1 MARAHASGG
10 GNDRLSV
17 EVRDLTAG
25 YDDRIVLR
33 NINWTVPCGTS
44 AAIIGP
50 NGGGKSTLLRTLVG
64 KLPPLAGT
72 VRVLGR
78 PPREARHLL
87 AYLPQHEEID
97 WQFPIRAIDVV
108 LQGVLA
114 RTPWWRPPGKDAL
127 AAAMAALERVRLT
140 GEADRPIGALSGG
153 QRQRV
158 LIARALLQDA
168 QVILLDEPATGLDAR
183 AQHDLL
189 DVVDDLK
196 REGRTV
202 IATTHDLNCLT
213 DHFDTVLCLRGEVIC
228 QGPPEVALKPEH
240 LLAVFGKHVP
250 LVTAEGRVTIFEHRR

>member
-1 MARAHASGG
+1 MAGDGARIC
-10 GNDRLSV
+10 V
-17 EVRDLTAG
+17 EVQNLTVA

-33 NINWTVPCGTS
+33 NVSWTVPCGTS

-64 KLPPLAGT
+64 QLRPLKGT

-78 PPREARHLL
+78 PPGQAGHLL
-87 AYLPQHEEID
+87 AYLPQSEHID
-97 WQFPIRAIDVV
+97 WDFPIRAVDVV

-114 RTPWWRPPGKDAL
+114 RTPWWRPPGKDAFT
-127 AAAMAALERVRLT
+127 AAMAALERVRLA
-140 GEADRPIGALSGG
+140 GEAERPIGALSGG

-168 QVILLDEPATGLDAR
+168 QLILLDEPATGLDAP
-183 AQHDLL
+183 AQHELL
-189 DVVDDLK
+189 DVLNDLK

-213 DHFDTVLCLRGEVIC
+213 DHFDTVLCLRGEVVC
-228 QGPPEVALKPEH
+228 QGPPAEALKPEH
-240 LLAVFGKHVP
+240 LQAVFGRHVP
-250 LVTAEGRVTIFEHRR
+250 LVTAEGRVTIFEHRT